1 MGLVVNLFLNGVAL
15 GTLIFLTAAGLSL
28 IFGLMGVLNFAHGAV
43 FIWGAYVGW
52 SVYGVTGNFALGL
65 VGGAVTGWILG
76 WAMERFFVRPI
87 YGNHIAQ
94 ILLTLGLM
102 IALTE
107 SLKAVWGPN
116 VQNFDKPAVLQGT
129 LTILGDPFPVY
140 KVFVIVVGALVAGGV
155 HLALTRT
162 RYGLIVR
169 AGVENPTMVQA
180 LGIPIH
186 RVFSIVFACGAALAA
201 FGGVMFGPSFG
212 SLFPELGL
220 QNQLLA
226 FIVVVIGGIGSFT
239 GALAG
244 SLLIGLTQ
252 TFVGYYW
259 PEAALAVNVS
269 LMAAVLLWK
278 PQGLFRVRR

>member
-28 IFGLMGVLNFAHGAV
+28 IFGLMRVLNFAHGAV

-212 SLFPELGL
+212 ALFPELGL

-226 FIVVVIGGIGSFT
+226 FIVVVIGSIGSFT